1 MTMITRWE
9 PFREMRRLHDM
20 LDRAVDDAWI
30 RQDPSEMALE
40 GPAPVD
46 VYETDDDV
54 VVKAVMPGVKADEI
68 SISVDRDVLTLRGE
82 TKSEQEEKDEKRD
95 YHFREIRFSR
105 YARSM
110 RLPTLVDSDKAK
122 AEFEDG
128 ILTLTLPKAEAVK
141 PKTITV
147 KSK

>member
-1 MTMITRWE
+1 MTTLTRWE
-9 PFREMRRLHDM
+9 PFREMRRLHDL
-20 LDRAVDDAWI
+20 LDRSMDDAWL
-30 RQDPSEMALE
+30 RQGRVESDLE
-40 GPAPVD
+40 GPAPID
-46 VYETDDDV
+46 VYETQNDV

-68 SISVDRDVLTLRGE
+68 NISVDRDVLTLRGE
-82 TKSEQEEKDEKRD
+82 TKSEVEEKDDERN
-95 YHFREIRFSR
+95 YHFREIRYSR
-105 YARSM
+105 YGRSL

-141 PKTITV
+141 PRTISV

>member
-1 MTMITRWE
+1 
-9 PFREMRRLHDM
+9 MRRLHDM

-30 RQDPSEMALE
+30 RQDPSELGLE

-46 VYETDDDV
+46 VYETDDEV

-68 SISVDRDVLTLRGE
+68 NISVDRDVLTLRGE
-82 TKSEQEEKDEKRD
+82 TRSEQEEKDEKRD
-95 YHFREIRFSR
+95 YHFREIRYAR

-141 PKTITV
+141 PKTIAV

>member
-1 MTMITRWE
+1 MTMLTRWE

-20 LDRAVDDAWI
+20 LDRSIDDAWL
-30 RQDPSEMALE
+30 RQGGPEGDLE
-40 GPAPVD
+40 GPAPID
-46 VYETDDDV
+46 VYETDNDV

-68 SISVDRDVLTLRGE
+68 NISVDRDVLTLRGE
-82 TKSEQEEKDEKRD
+82 TKSEKEEKDEDRA
-95 YHFREIRFSR
+95 YHFREIRYRR
-105 YARSM
+105 YGRSL
-110 RLPTLVDSDKAK
+110 RLPTLVDSEKAK

-147 KSK
+147 KAK

>member
-1 MTMITRWE
+1 
-9 PFREMRRLHDM
+9 MRRLHDL
-20 LDRAVDDAWI
+20 LDRTMDDAWM
-30 RQDPSEMALE
+30 RQDSSDGNLE
-40 GPAPVD
+40 GPAPID
-46 VYETDDDV
+46 VYETDNDV

-82 TKSEQEEKDEKRD
+82 TKSEKEETDEDRS
-95 YHFREIRFSR
+95 YHFREIRYRR
-105 YARSM
+105 YARSL

-147 KSK
+147 KAK

>member
-20 LDRAVDDAWI
+20 LDRAVDDAWM
-30 RQDPSEMALE
+30 RQGTSEHELE
-40 GPAPVD
+40 GPAPID
-46 VYETDDDV
+46 VYETDNDV
-54 VVKAVMPGVKADEI
+54 VVKAIMPGVKADEI

-82 TKSEQEEKDEKRD
+82 TKSEKEEKDENRN
-95 YHFREIRFSR
+95 YHFREIR
-105 YARSM
+105 YARYGRSL

-128 ILTLTLPKAEAVK
+128 ILTLTLPKAEAAK

-147 KSK
+147 KTK

>member
-1 MTMITRWE
+1 MTMLTRWE
-9 PFREMRRLHDM
+9 PFREMRRLHDL
-20 LDRAVDDAWI
+20 LDRTMDDVWM
-30 RQDPSEMALE
+30 RQDTSDGNLE
-40 GPAPVD
+40 GPAPID
-46 VYETDDDV
+46 VYETDNDV

-82 TKSEQEEKDEKRD
+82 TKSETEEKDEERA
-95 YHFREIRFSR
+95 YHFHEIRYRR
-105 YARSM
+105 YGRSL
-110 RLPTLVDSDKAK
+110 RLPTLVDSEKAK

-147 KSK
+147 KAK

>member
-20 LDRAVDDAWI
+20 LDRAVDDAWL
-30 RQDPSEMALE
+30 RDGSESVLE
-40 GPAPVD
+40 GPAAID
-46 VYETDDDV
+46 VYETDNDV

-68 SISVDRDVLTLRGE
+68 NISVDRDVLTLRGE
-82 TKSEQEEKDEKRD
+82 TKAENEEKDEDRN
-95 YHFREIRFSR
+95 YHFREIRYAR
-105 YARSM
+105 YARSL

-141 PKTITV
+141 PKSITV
-147 KSK
+147 KAK